1 MSELT
6 KQETAQLNLTALQKL
21 IQAATLINE
30 VNNTNTDFTDTI
42 MPSCTEEFLKQLS
55 DRLTIL
61 ALEFPN
67 A

>member
-1 MSELT
+1 MN
-6 KQETAQLNLTALQKL
+6 KQEQASKNLTALQKL